1 MDRRRILSAGNWAEH
16 CGTLCGSTS
25 DMKDY
30 LIDARGP
37 QSSSPHAG
45 PERRGGSTNSCS
57 RDDISGRLSTYRMGV
72 SGKFTSHPIGI
83 LSTIAIQLFAVR
95 KDWAVGFPFRPYTR
109 RSLRTLIS
117 FAPHAT
123 ERIAPKANPSQAQY
137 LAQARSVEADALT
150 HAHGMT

>member
-1 MDRRRILSAGNWAEH
+1 
-16 CGTLCGSTS
+16 
-25 DMKDY
+25 
-30 LIDARGP
+30 
-37 QSSSPHAG
+37 
-45 PERRGGSTNSCS
+45 
-57 RDDISGRLSTYRMGV
+57 MGV

-83 LSTIAIQLFAVR
+83 LSAIAIQLFAVR
-95 KDWAVGFPFRPYTR
+95 KDWAVSFPFRPYTR

>member
-1 MDRRRILSAGNWAEH
+1 MVIAVKLDGRQGGSMDGRRILSAGDWAEH

-72 SGKFTSHPIGI
+72 SGKCTSHPTGI

-95 KDWAVGFPFRPYTR
+95 KDWAV
-109 RSLRTLIS
+109 
-117 FAPHAT
+117 
-123 ERIAPKANPSQAQY
+123 NPSQAQY
-137 LAQARSVEADALT
+137 VAQARSVEADALT
-150 HAHGMT
+150 LIRK

>member
-1 MDRRRILSAGNWAEH
+1 MPRSSYGYAGTAAAGILSAGDWAEH

-57 RDDISGRLSTYRMGV
+57 RDDIRGRLSTYRMGV

-95 KDWAVGFPFRPYTR
+95 KDWAV
-109 RSLRTLIS
+109 
-117 FAPHAT
+117 
-123 ERIAPKANPSQAQY
+123 NPSQAKY